1 MTAKEYLSQIRC
13 LQIDINRLQSVKDRL
28 ISDACSIRSPVAG
41 EKVQSSPDSDKLS
54 TIISRV
60 DSLTAGISAVQKQ
73 QRALRTRIRG
83 QIYQLDD
90 ARYIDVLYKRHIELK
105 SWKVIALE
113 MRYTI
118 RNVQY
123 IHGYALAAFHDKFH
137 DKFHEEY
144 DDGQ

>member
-1 MTAKEYLSQIRC
+1 MTAKEYLSQIRY
-13 LQIDINRLQSVKDRL
+13 LQIDINRLHSVKDRL
-28 ISDACSIRSPVAG
+28 ISDMCSLQSPAAG
-41 EKVQSSPDSDKLS
+41 EKVQSSPDPDKMS
-54 TIISRV
+54 TIVSRIDFLACCISDLR
-60 DSLTAGISAVQKQ
+60 KQ
-73 QRALRTRIRG
+73 QKELRARIRD

-123 IHGYALAAFHDKFH
+123 IHGYALAAFHDKFY
-137 DKFHEEY
+137 EEY

>member
-13 LQIDINRLQSVKDRL
+13 LQIDINRLHSVKDRL
-28 ISDACSIRSPVAG
+28 INDMCSLQSPSAR
-41 EKVQSSPDSDKLS
+41 EKVQSSPDPDKMS
-54 TIISRV
+54 TIVSRIDFLACHISDLR
-60 DSLTAGISAVQKQ
+60 KQ
-73 QRALRTRIRG
+73 QKELKVQIRS

-90 ARYIDVLYKRHIELK
+90 ARYIDVLYKRHVELK

-123 IHGYALAAFHDKFH
+123 IHGHALAAFHDKFH
-137 DKFHEEY
+137 DEY
-144 DDGQ
+144 DWQ